1 MIYQDDFYDYC
12 WAPTY
17 KEAAEML
24 TRRGNGDLLAGMEQ
38 LLKIAE
44 LNEEEGEQA
53 EAFQSGWRYEIRA
66 YNVVFENMK
75 KLFATKETV

>member
-1 MIYQDDFYDYC
+1 MIYQDDFYDFC

-24 TRRGNGDLLAGMEQ
+24 TRRGNGDLLAGMQQIKAWE
-38 LLKIAE
+38 E
-44 LNEEEGEQA
+44 LAACGSFEDEE
-53 EAFQSGWRYEIRA
+53 FQSGWRYEIRA

-75 KLFATKETV
+75 KLFEVA